1 MPKMSVEQR
10 RIQREAEEAA
20 EKLAKE
26 AFRLTMPSRLM
37 QLFARAQGVNISANI
52 RLITSGVEMTV
63 YHDSHPHI
71 DSTLTYDSEE
81 WEVEMVE
88 DSIDLLKADI
98 DARQARRELA
108 QDVWTNKLSPVER
121 AALKEFIHSLY

>member
-1 MPKMSVEQR
+1 MARLSLAER
-10 RIQREAEEAA
+10 RLQEAADEAEA
-20 EKLAKE
+20 KLAKE
-26 AFRLTMPSRLM
+26 ALRLAMPSRLM

-52 RLITSGVEMTV
+52 KLIASGVEMTV
-63 YHDSHPHI
+63 YHDGHPHI

-98 DARQARRELA
+98 DARNARKGIA
-108 QDVWTNKLSPVER
+108 QDVWTNKLTPEER